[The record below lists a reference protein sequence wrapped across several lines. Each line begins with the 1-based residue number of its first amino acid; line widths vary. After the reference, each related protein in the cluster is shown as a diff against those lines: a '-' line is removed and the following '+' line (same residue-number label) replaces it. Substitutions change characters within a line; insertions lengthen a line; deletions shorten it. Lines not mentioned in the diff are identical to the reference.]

1 MSPVTGQ
8 PAPSHEGLEEPNL
21 IAMGRREGRGL
32 VFHDDAD
39 VVGDA
44 GSGPHGLV
52 GTGLGILKQK
62 KNI

>member
-1 MSPVTGQ
+1 
-8 PAPSHEGLEEPNL
+8 
-21 IAMGRREGRGL
+21 MGRRDGRGL
-32 VFHDDAD
+32 VFHDDAV

-44 GSGPHGLV
+44 GSGPRGLV